1 MWCFSE
7 DAGPGE
13 ALLPLHEFALIQK
26 SSLSLNTYPSG
37 AAVLGRIHVETF
49 QERHKMRACMIAPTK
64 IIAGLGM
71 SLGMQ
76 CLTVPG
82 ATGAL
87 LSLACPQRADF

>member
-26 SSLSLNTYPSG
+26 SSCSLNTYPSG
-37 AAVLGRIHVETF
+37 SAVLGRIHVETF

-76 CLTVPG
+76 CPTVPG
-82 ATGAL
+82 ATGAV
-87 LSLACPQRADF
+87 LSLACPQQADF